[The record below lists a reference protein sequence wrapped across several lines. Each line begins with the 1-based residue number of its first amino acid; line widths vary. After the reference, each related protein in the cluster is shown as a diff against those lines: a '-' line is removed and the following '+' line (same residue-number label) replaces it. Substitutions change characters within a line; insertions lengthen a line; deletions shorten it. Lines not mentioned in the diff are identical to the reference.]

1 MVQKVHADEK
11 RLVEAAA
18 GKMVELVRA
27 PALLEHPTH
36 FHHLGMIGSGHLLV
50 HLGKRDALQSLPHLA
65 EHHDS
70 GNEGRTC
77 HLLVRSPSSGLP
89 AGPLD
94 AFWAAHTD

>member
-1 MVQKVHADEK
+1 MVRKGHADEK

-18 GKMVELVRA
+18 GKMAELVRA

-36 FHHLGMIGSGHLLV
+36 FHHLGMIGSAHLL
-50 HLGKRDALQSLPHLA
+50 GKHDALQSLPHLA

-77 HLLVRSPSSGLP
+77 HLLVHSLSSGPP